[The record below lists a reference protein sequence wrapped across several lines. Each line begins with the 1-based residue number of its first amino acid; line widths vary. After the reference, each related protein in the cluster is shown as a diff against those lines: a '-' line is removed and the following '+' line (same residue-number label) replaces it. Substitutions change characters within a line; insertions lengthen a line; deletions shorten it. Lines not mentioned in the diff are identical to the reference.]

1 VFYRAGFAPFFD
13 KNATEADKAR
23 QKAFLVR
30 GATIMALSAAY
41 WALTHDDDDYKKQEQ
56 ETRDNNWLVPSLG
69 VKIPIPFE
77 VGFIFKVIPE
87 RALEYFYGNDTG
99 KDFLKSME
107 RGISS
112 TLSIQAPQIF
122 QPALETMTNYSFF
135 TGRAIVP
142 QGLQNV
148 APEYQV
154 GPSTTKTFEAI
165 GKELGQSPIM
175 LEHLWKGYTGT
186 MGMYM
191 VDAIDSIINLN
202 SDVPKASKRF
212 EQMPFIKRFALD
224 PEARGSVSSYYD
236 LKDSVDQA
244 VRTSNLLEKTG
255 NYQDIGEYM
264 QENAG
269 LLATDDYVK
278 SMDKS
283 MKDLQNEAT
292 IVRSSGMSA
301 DEKRDALKAIGE
313 AQNALT
319 ANVQYLKKMMSER

>member
-1 VFYRAGFAPFFD
+1 
-13 KNATEADKAR
+13 
-23 QKAFLVR
+23 
-30 GATIMALSAAY
+30 
-41 WALTHDDDDYKKQEQ
+41 
-56 ETRDNNWLVPSLG
+56 
-69 VKIPIPFE
+69 
-77 VGFIFKVIPE
+77 
-87 RALEYFYGNDTG
+87 
-99 KDFLKSME
+99 
-107 RGISS
+107 
-112 TLSIQAPQIF
+112 
-122 QPALETMTNYSFF
+122 
-135 TGRAIVP
+135 
-142 QGLQNV
+142 
-148 APEYQV
+148 
-154 GPSTTKTFEAI
+154 
-165 GKELGQSPIM
+165 
-175 LEHLWKGYTGT
+175 
-186 MGMYM
+186 M